1 MPKKKILLQT
11 NAPYLKTGLG
21 EQGRY
26 LFKYLYNTNK
36 YDLVYYCTQVS
47 QADPMLDVMP
57 IKCYGAIPTD
67 PNIIQ
72 RLNQDQ
78 AIARNVAYGSHFI
91 SEIMDKERPDIYWE
105 SDDLWS
111 TGNDNYYSKSWFKC
125 TNPVLYKTADSI
137 PLLDSAFEQAKVC
150 KNYYFWSCFAEQEI
164 KKFGSQYSHVKT
176 MHAMFD
182 INHFS
187 PISKQ
192 EKIEWRKK
200 FRLNPDDLI
209 FFFMSRNQLRK
220 GFNFIIAAFA
230 EFKKEFPFSKAK
242 LYFHTS
248 FSEMMN
254 GFNILKMATYYGI
267 NANDIL
273 STYVCK
279 NCGQWHIRSYCGENI
294 DCPYCGKEKSMI
306 SPTIANG
313 VPDEDMKYIHGI
325 ADAGLSV
332 YNSGGCE
339 RFSVSSLLC
348 GLPTAVTSY
357 SCGADF
363 AGIPFITSLSYK
375 QYFEAGTNFIK
386 AATDINSIKS
396 FMCKVYKMTEKEK
409 QKISEQS
416 RQWAVENYSSDIIG
430 KKWEDLFDS
439 LPPAD
444 WLSFSNQI
452 ELKNPDY
459 PMPQNC
465 SDLEFI
471 TLLYKNILKMD
482 EPENGS
488 GHLSWQ
494 KSLKDGKTREEIYQY
509 FLGVARQEN
518 DRNTKIDF
526 SSLIDQTDTKRLL
539 LMIRESIGDSV
550 ILTSL
555 LKPISE
561 KYPNYQIY
569 IGTQPQYFSIFEGV
583 KYVHK
588 VIPYI
593 PQMESEIA
601 MMGVGQK
608 RGYFDVVLNPAVQ
621 TQRQLNYLS
630 H

>member
-1 MPKKKILLQT
+1 
-11 NAPYLKTGLG
+11 
-21 EQGRY
+21 
-26 LFKYLYNTNK
+26 
-36 YDLVYYCTQVS
+36 
-47 QADPMLDVMP
+47 
-57 IKCYGAIPTD
+57 
-67 PNIIQ
+67 
-72 RLNQDQ
+72 
-78 AIARNVAYGSHFI
+78 
-91 SEIMDKERPDIYWE
+91 
-105 SDDLWS
+105 
-111 TGNDNYYSKSWFKC
+111 
-125 TNPVLYKTADSI
+125 
-137 PLLDSAFEQAKVC
+137 
-150 KNYYFWSCFAEQEI
+150 
-164 KKFGSQYSHVKT
+164 
-176 MHAMFD
+176 
-182 INHFS
+182 
-187 PISKQ
+187 
-192 EKIEWRKK
+192 
-200 FRLNPDDLI
+200 
-209 FFFMSRNQLRK
+209 
-220 GFNFIIAAFA
+220 
-230 EFKKEFPFSKAK
+230 
-242 LYFHTS
+242 
-248 FSEMMN
+248 
-254 GFNILKMATYYGI
+254 MATYYGI

-416 RQWAVENYSSDIIG
+416 RQWAVENYSSNIIG
-430 KKWEDLFDS
+430 KKWEELFDS

-444 WLSFSNQI
+444 WSSFSNQI

-526 SSLIDQTDTKRLL
+526 SSLMDQTDKKRGLMVIPQSIGDCIEVTKLFKSFHEKYKDTDLYVATNQQFFEIFESNQYVYRVIPFIPQMKSEL
-539 LMIRESIGDSV
+539 LMIQ
-550 ILTSL
+550 
-555 LKPISE
+555 P
-561 KYPNYQIY
+561 
-569 IGTQPQYFSIFEGV
+569 GT
-583 KYVHK
+583 
-588 VIPYI
+588 
-593 PQMESEIA
+593 
-601 MMGVGQK
+601 K
-608 RGYFDVVLNPAVQ
+608 RGYFDYYLFPTIPTQEVLG
-621 TQRQLNYLS
+621 YLA
-630 H
+630 HN